1 MFFILEK
8 IQKKGEYYEFL
19 LKHPEDGYMI
29 LTEKNFSEVGAI
41 SDIIKNISFF
51 VHLKK
56 RINNTY
62 Y

>member
-8 IQKKGEYYEFL
+8 IQKKGEHYEFL
-19 LKHPEDGYMI
+19 LKHPEDEYMI

-51 VHLKK
+51 CIFKK
-56 RINNTY
+56 KN
-62 Y
+62 